1 MHMICWEKITKPKN
15 RGGLGVHSAK
25 GRNLTLAAKLCW
37 RMETSENA
45 GWAEVLKK
53 KYRLRTQNRK
63 GSKSCVWSAI
73 KKGQPIFDKG
83 SKWIIGNNSLLSF
96 WHDRW
101 LNEGM
106 ICSLVEGPLSRG
118 EEEVKVTDVM
128 INGTW
133 STNNISFVLP
143 DDVLKAIKATP
154 IRRTA

>member
-1 MHMICWEKITKPKN
+1 MHLIVGKKITKPKN

-45 GWAEVLKK
+45 EWAEVLKK
-53 KYRLRTQNRK
+53 KYKLRTHNRK

-73 KKGQPIFDKG
+73 KKGQLLFDTG

-101 LNEGM
+101 LNEGT
-106 ICSLVEGPLSRG
+106 IRSPVEGPLNQG
-118 EEEVKVTDVM
+118 EEEVKVIDVM

-133 STNNISFVLP
+133 STNNISFVLL
-143 DDVLKAIKATP
+143 DDVLKAIKHSNS
-154 IRRTA
+154 